1 MGRDVT
7 VKLSN
12 GETLIYKGVPRDVT
26 PDEIAAKAKVDGGA
40 DVVEI
45 DGGDKSQGGD
55 EPVSGAPEA
64 PVADKPAG
72 PDTAGFQKELG
83 AYYQG
88 LKGKPLDTSV
98 ISSLAE
104 KYQVGTPTNLADI
117 EAFYAKSG
125 RLNPQLFMTGPK
137 APAPAAEDPNMI
149 VATVPKAGDITQRAR
164 AFGKGLLFDFADEL
178 EAAGRM
184 VASGE
189 LSADEYYKI
198 KSQINADYQNW
209 AKANPGEALGLE
221 VGGGIAGAFIPGL
234 NAIGT
239 GMRGARAAEAVG
251 SVALQGAKS
260 GVITG
265 GLSGLGQAETMSLA
279 DVAPAMAT
287 GIGMGGLFGGTFSK
301 GTELFGRG
309 FASARD
315 AILRRLGRETGNA
328 VDRRVAEVLYSSTPS
343 PESAVGQTVR
353 SGKYDVPTPLGLSNP
368 ELAALTEKV
377 LAKPTISREGREALA
392 TQVAETQGGASARVQ
407 EQVQQALP
415 GTKDYFDV
423 EDEITA
429 NLRKIG
435 DTEYKKAFDFGLVN
449 DRQLINLANNP
460 ELSSIWAKAMKLARL
475 EGRELPIKMEAV
487 VNEAGDTVG
496 LRATDQTIPD
506 VQSLHY
512 LKRALDDTID
522 AGFRGGAGVGKAEA
536 QVLKDSI
543 RNPLVAR
550 LDEVVPEYGKARQLY
565 AGDMEVRDALRLGRD
580 IMKGK
585 MRSQQLAR
593 QVNGIPGKKNPM
605 STAEREALKTGARQ
619 SIFEP
624 LEDAQTNRNFAQR
637 LRGIRGDSDTMK
649 KLKLV
654 MDPQEF
660 RFFERALKLED
671 DLFRRGSKVLGG
683 SRTVPLSQGLQTL
696 DDMISGGNIP
706 QAVDFILAPT
716 PGRIAALARW
726 VSNLNPGKEFGDKV
740 YTRLSQV
747 LSAKSPNELV
757 DVLKLLA
764 DSKSYGAYMANVKKA
779 AVGPVAGIAGN
790 VAPTITENKST
801 INPPRVTVG
810 EQGAQAAGEDVVE
823 AAKRA
828 IDMSTEDNTGLSTPL
843 PTEVADEGN
852 PPFSDGKASVGERNN
867 NPGNLIV
874 SSWTKK
880 LPGYIGPGEGTNEQG
895 ISFAKFDTMAAGK
908 NAKLNL
914 IVNKIRKGQNTPTS
928 LVRGWLSPTNAARN
942 PEAFNNYVKH
952 VAEKAGIGPNDKI
965 PPDRIKL
972 VAQGIYEF
980 ETGDRP

>member
-1 MGRDVT
+1 MARDVT

-45 DGGDKSQGGD
+45 DGGDRSQG
-55 EPVSGAPEA
+55 EPAPEA
-64 PVADKPAG
+64 APTAPEKPSG

-104 KYQVGTPTNLADI
+104 KYQVGTPLNLEDI

-125 RLNPQLFMTGPK
+125 RLNPQVLMTGPK

-149 VATVPKAGDITQRAR
+149 VATVPKAGDMTQRAR
-164 AFGKGLLFDFADEL
+164 AVGKGLLFDFADEL

-198 KSQINADYQNW
+198 KGQINADYQNW

-234 NAIGT
+234 GAIGT
-239 GMRGARAAEAVG
+239 GMRGARAAEAAG
-251 SVALQGAKS
+251 SVALRGARS
-260 GVITG
+260 GAITG
-265 GLSGLGQAETMSLA
+265 GLSGLGQAETMSPGDVIPSLA
-279 DVAPAMAT
+279 MGVGT
-287 GIGMGGLFGGTFSK
+287 GGIFGGTFAK
-301 GTELFGRG
+301 AAELGGRG

-315 AILRRLGRETGNA
+315 AILRRLGKDTGNA
-328 VDRRVAEVLYSSTPS
+328 VDRRVAEVLYGSTQS
-343 PESAVGQTVR
+343 PERAVGQTIR
-353 SGKYDVPTPLGLSNP
+353 SGKYNVPTPLGLANP

-377 LAKPTISREGREALA
+377 LAKPTVSREGREALA
-392 TQVAETQGGASARVQ
+392 TQISETQGTAKTRVE
-407 EQVQQALP
+407 EQVQEALP
-415 GTKDYFDV
+415 GTKDYFDA
-423 EDEITA
+423 EDAITA
-429 NLRKIG
+429 NLRRIG
-435 DTEYKKAFDFGLVN
+435 DTEYKKAFDVGLVN
-449 DRQLINLANNP
+449 DRELINLANNP
-460 ELSSIWAKAMKLARL
+460 ELSSIWAKAQRLARL

-512 LKRALDDTID
+512 LKRALDDTIE
-522 AGFRGGAGVGKAEA
+522 AGFRGNAGVGKAEA
-536 QVLKDSI
+536 SALKESI
-543 RNPLVAR
+543 RKPLIAR
-550 LDEVVPEYGKARQLY
+550 LDKIVPEYAEARKLY

-580 IMKGK
+580 IMSGK

-593 QVNGIPGKKNPM
+593 EVNGIPGKKNPM
-605 STAEREALKTGARQ
+605 SDAEREALRTGARQ
-619 SIFEP
+619 SIFQP
-624 LEDAQTNRNFAQR
+624 LEDAKTNRNFAQN
-637 LRGIRGDSDTMK
+637 LRGIRGDSDTLA

-654 MDPQEF
+654 MEPKEF
-660 RFFERALKLED
+660 QFFERALKLED
-671 DLFRRGSKVLGG
+671 DLFKRGSKVLGG

-696 DDMISGGNIP
+696 DDMISGGNIS
-706 QAVDFILAPT
+706 QAVDFVLAPT
-716 PGRIAALARW
+716 PGRIATLARW
-726 VSNLNPGKEFGDKV
+726 VANLNPGKEFGDKV

-747 LSAKSPNELV
+747 LSAKNPDELIG
-757 DVLKLLA
+757 VLDMLA
-764 DSKSYGAYMANVKKA
+764 RSRSYGAYMAKVKDA
-779 AVGPVAGIAGN
+779 ATGVVAGVAGN
-790 VAPTITENKST
+790 VAPTITENKSV

-810 EQGAQAAGEDVVE
+810 EPGAQAAGEDVVE

-828 IDMSTEDNTGLSTPL
+828 IDLNPEENAGLVTAL

-852 PPFSDGKASVGERNN
+852 PPFSDGKASVAERNN

-874 SSWTKK
+874 SSWTKT
-880 LPGYIGPGEGTNEQG
+880 LPGYIGPGEGVNEQG
-895 ISFAKFDTMAAGK
+895 ISFAKFDTMQAGK
-908 NAKLNL
+908 NAKIRL
-914 IVNKIRKGQNTPTS
+914 IANKINKGYRTPSS
-928 LVRGWLSPTNAARN
+928 LIESWLSPENAKNN
-942 PEAFNNYVKH
+942 PEAYRNYVKH
-952 VAEKAGIGPNDKI
+952 VSQRVGIGPNDKI
-965 PPDRIKL
+965 SQNDIQR
-972 VAQGIYEF
+972 VAQAIYEF
-980 ETGDRP
+980 ESGDRP

>member
-1 MGRDVT
+1 MARDVT

-26 PDEIAAKAKVDGGA
+26 PDEIAAKAKADGGA

-45 DGGDKSQGGD
+45 DGGDRSEG
-55 EPVSGAPEA
+55 EPVSGTPT
-64 PVADKPAG
+64 PVAPAAEKPSG
-72 PDTAGFQKELG
+72 PDAAGFQKELG

-104 KYQVGTPTNLADI
+104 KYQVGTPLNLEDI
-117 EAFYAKSG
+117 EAFYTKSG
-125 RLNPQLFMTGPK
+125 RLNPQLLMTGPK
-137 APAPAAEDPNMI
+137 APAPAAENPNMI
-149 VATVPKAGDITQRAR
+149 VATVPKAGDMTQRVR

-198 KSQINADYQNW
+198 KGQINADYQNW

-221 VGGGIAGAFIPGL
+221 IGGGIAGAFIPGL

-239 GMRGARAAEAVG
+239 GMRGARAAEAAG
-251 SVALQGAKS
+251 SVALQGVRS
-260 GVITG
+260 GAITG
-265 GLSGLGQAETMSLA
+265 GLSGLGQAETMSPGDVIPSLA
-279 DVAPAMAT
+279 MGVGT
-287 GIGMGGLFGGTFSK
+287 GGLFGGTFAK
-301 GTELFGRG
+301 GAEFGGRG
-309 FASARD
+309 FASARE
-315 AILRRLGRETGNA
+315 AILRRMGRETGTP
-328 VDRRVAEVLYSSTPS
+328 VDRRVAEVLYGSTQS
-343 PESAVGQTVR
+343 PEQAIGQTIR

-377 LAKPTISREGREALA
+377 LAKPSAGREALA
-392 TQVAETQGGASARVQ
+392 TQIAETQADASKRIQ
-407 EQVQQALP
+407 EQVQEALP

-423 EDEITA
+423 EDAITA

-435 DTEYKKAFDFGLVN
+435 DTEYKKAFDVGLVN
-449 DRQLINLANNP
+449 DRELINLANNP
-460 ELSSIWAKAMKLARL
+460 ELSGIWAKAQRLARL

-522 AGFRGGAGVGKAEA
+522 AGFRGNAGVGKAEA
-536 QVLKDSI
+536 SALKESI

-550 LDEVVPEYGKARQLY
+550 LDKVVPEYGEARKLY

-580 IMKGK
+580 IMSGK

-593 QVNGIPGKKNPM
+593 EVNGIPGKKNPM
-605 STAEREALKTGARQ
+605 SEAEREALRTGARQ
-619 SIFEP
+619 SIFQP
-624 LEDAQTNRNFAQR
+624 LEDAATNRNFAQR
-637 LRGIRGDSDTMK
+637 LRGIRGDSDTMA

-654 MDPQEF
+654 MKPQEF
-660 RFFERALKLED
+660 RFFDRALKLED
-671 DLFRRGSKVLGG
+671 ELFKRGSKVLGG

-696 DDMISGGNIP
+696 DDMISGGNIS
-706 QAVDFILAPT
+706 QAVDFVLAPT
-716 PGRIAALARW
+716 PGRIATLARW
-726 VSNLNPGKEFGDKV
+726 VANLNPGKEFGDKV

-747 LSAKSPNELV
+747 LSAKNPNELV

-764 DSKSYGAYMANVKKA
+764 DSKAYGAYMAGVKKA

-810 EQGAQAAGEDVVE
+810 EEGAQAAGEDVVE

-828 IDMSTEDNTGLSTPL
+828 IDLNPEDNAGLVTTL
-843 PTEVADEGN
+843 PTEAAEEGN
-852 PPFSDGKASVGERNN
+852 APFSDGRASVAERNN

-874 SSWTKK
+874 SAWTKT

-895 ISFAKFDTMAAGK
+895 IPFARFDNMQAGK
-908 NAKLNL
+908 DAKIRL
-914 IVNKIRKGQNTPTS
+914 IVNKVNKGYQTPRA
-928 LVRGWLSPTNAARN
+928 LVRSWLSPTNARGN
-942 PEAFNNYVKH
+942 PKVFNNYVDY
-952 VAEKAGIGPNDKI
+952 VASRVGIGPNDNI
-965 PPDRIKL
+965 SQNDIQR
-972 VAQGIYEF
+972 VAQAIYEF
-980 ETGDRP
+980 ESGDRP

>member
-1 MGRDVT
+1 MARDVT

-26 PDEIAAKAKVDGGA
+26 PDEIAAKAKADGGA

-45 DGGDKSQGGD
+45 DGGDRSEG
-55 EPVSGAPEA
+55 EPVSGTPT
-64 PVADKPAG
+64 PVAPAAEKPSG
-72 PDTAGFQKELG
+72 PDAAGFQKELG

-104 KYQVGTPTNLADI
+104 KYQVGTPLNLEDI
-117 EAFYAKSG
+117 EAFYTKSG
-125 RLNPQLFMTGPK
+125 RLNPQLLMTGPK
-137 APAPAAEDPNMI
+137 APAPAAENPNMI
-149 VATVPKAGDITQRAR
+149 VATVPKAGDMTQRVR

-198 KSQINADYQNW
+198 KGQINADYQNW

-221 VGGGIAGAFIPGL
+221 IGGGIAGAFIPGL

-239 GMRGARAAEAVG
+239 GMRGARAAEAAG
-251 SVALQGAKS
+251 SVALQGVRS
-260 GVITG
+260 GAITG
-265 GLSGLGQAETMSLA
+265 GLSGLGQAETMSPGDVIPSLA
-279 DVAPAMAT
+279 MGVGT
-287 GIGMGGLFGGTFSK
+287 GGLFGGTFAK
-301 GTELFGRG
+301 GAEFGGRG
-309 FASARD
+309 FASARE
-315 AILRRLGRETGNA
+315 AILRRMGRETGTP
-328 VDRRVAEVLYSSTPS
+328 VDRRVAEVLYGSTQS
-343 PESAVGQTVR
+343 PEQAIGQTIR

-377 LAKPTISREGREALA
+377 LAKPSAGREALA
-392 TQVAETQGGASARVQ
+392 TQIAETQADASKRIQ
-407 EQVQQALP
+407 EQVQEALP

-423 EDEITA
+423 EDAITA
-429 NLRKIG
+429 NLRRIG
-435 DTEYKKAFDFGLVN
+435 DTEYKKAFDVGLVN
-449 DRQLINLANNP
+449 DRELINLANNP
-460 ELSSIWAKAMKLARL
+460 ELSSIWAKAQRLARL

-512 LKRALDDTID
+512 LKRALDDTIE
-522 AGFRGGAGVGKAEA
+522 AGFRGNASVGKAEA
-536 QVLKDSI
+536 SALKESI

-550 LDEVVPEYGKARQLY
+550 LDDVVPEYGEARKLY

-580 IMKGK
+580 IMSGK

-593 QVNGIPGKKNPM
+593 EVNGIPGKKNPM
-605 STAEREALKTGARQ
+605 SEAEREALRTGARQ
-619 SIFEP
+619 SIFQP
-624 LEDAQTNRNFAQR
+624 LEDAATNRNFAQR
-637 LRGIRGDSDTMK
+637 LRGIRGDSDTMA

-654 MDPQEF
+654 MKPQEF
-660 RFFERALKLED
+660 RFFDRALKLED
-671 DLFRRGSKVLGG
+671 ELFKRGSKVLGG

-696 DDMISGGNIP
+696 DDMISGGNIS
-706 QAVDFILAPT
+706 QAVDFVLAPT
-716 PGRIAALARW
+716 PGRIATLARW
-726 VSNLNPGKEFGDKV
+726 VANLNPGKEFGDKV

-747 LSAKSPNELV
+747 LSAKNPNELV

-764 DSKSYGAYMANVKKA
+764 DSKAYGAYMAGVKKA

-810 EQGAQAAGEDVVE
+810 EEGAQAAGEDVVE

-828 IDMSTEDNTGLSTPL
+828 IDLNPEDNAGLVTTL
-843 PTEVADEGN
+843 PTEAAEEGN
-852 PPFSDGKASVGERNN
+852 APFSDGRASVAERNN

-874 SSWTKK
+874 SSWTKT

-895 ISFAKFDTMAAGK
+895 ISFAKFDTMQDGK
-908 NAKLNL
+908 NAKVRL
-914 IVNKIRKGQNTPTS
+914 ITNKIKKGYDTPRK
-928 LVRGWLSPTNAARN
+928 LVESWLSPTNARGN
-942 PEAFNNYVKH
+942 PQVFNNYVDY
-952 VAEKAGIGPNDKI
+952 VAERVGIGSNEEI
-965 PPDRIKL
+965 PDSLKQK
-972 VAQGIYEF
+972 VAQAIYEF
-980 ETGDRP
+980 ESGDRP